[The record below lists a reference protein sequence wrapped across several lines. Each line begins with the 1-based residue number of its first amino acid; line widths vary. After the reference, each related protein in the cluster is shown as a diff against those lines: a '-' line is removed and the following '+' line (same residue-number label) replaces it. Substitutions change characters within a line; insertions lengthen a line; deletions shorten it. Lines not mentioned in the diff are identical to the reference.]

1 MLSYHAKMLFRR
13 SVTMGMMASRVEDD
27 MQQIDNHED
36 KLLRK
41 KGYRR
46 ARREKDVEQM
56 SCSRQAM

>member
-1 MLSYHAKMLFRR
+1 
-13 SVTMGMMASRVEDD
+13 MGMMASRVEDD